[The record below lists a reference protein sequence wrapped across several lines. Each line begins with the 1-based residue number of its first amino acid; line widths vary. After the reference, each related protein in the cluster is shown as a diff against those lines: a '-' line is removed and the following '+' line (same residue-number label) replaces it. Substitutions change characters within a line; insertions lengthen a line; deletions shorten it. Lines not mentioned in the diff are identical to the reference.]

1 MKNEMLI
8 IYKVKEIPDPYY
20 HQYQMAAGGDVFEA
34 VCRDFEHFLRPI
46 SNFPTESASVS
57 IRFAFTPNPLFGSLQ
72 SRLSIYVLARAYNY
86 SAREILRLLLERGPL
101 GRFYCLKEI
110 KGVEAQWKKLQA
122 GCDIVRRED
131 VVKPLHTPEFNYRI
145 PAYYYTIRPF
155 EPDEN
160 NDYRNL
166 DRVLGEIMEEVIID
180 VCVQPID
187 ISSELLEHT
196 RYLSRLQSINRVWDS
211 EENDEIDSRDYLDED
226 SIWHSTRRHGIKPLR
241 YQDPLSDDILRLQQR
256 FHKTLRQPHL
266 LFHIKVLTETPAVA
280 QLLGAVIAESAF
292 DEGSYRL
299 LSYNKDDRSFA
310 EALESLKEVCP
321 LVSPAH
327 ESFFPKEALT
337 LYSGLIRLCH
347 VSTVDEL
354 LGIYRLPVSSITSP
368 YCIRKNTDPPHQS
381 EQNLIAFG
389 YDIETPNSY
398 RGIPLD
404 KLCKHTFVS
413 GTTGAGK
420 TTSVRNLILQLHQHN
435 IPFLAIE
442 PVKTEYRVLKTL
454 RKHKDKNARKL
465 SEKLEIY
472 TPGNDVVSPFRFN
485 PLSLHVGISVDEH
498 VDNILSCFMAA
509 MPVSGPLPALLGEA
523 LERVYE
529 EYPDKNNPPIMA
541 DLVSASERVLAEKG
555 YSPET
560 NSDIRAALEVRLGVL
575 IRRSIGKVFQCRRS
589 VPHIEHLMKVPAIIE
604 LDRLHTEQ
612 ACLLTLFLLTNI
624 REHLRTASKTD
635 KALRYVIILEEA
647 HNIVGNTGEALPSP
661 DVADPKAFAAEYVVR
676 MLAELRALGVGIV
689 IVDQLPSAVA
699 PEVIKSTTSKLAF
712 RQVAKEDREELGAS
726 MLFGKTEIEEIAR
739 FEAGEAFFFT
749 EGYYNPRRIKT
760 TNLHDQF
767 DFDVLTINEN
777 IIPYLRDDT
786 WFQEAALNRIITELT
801 QLREQMDRFDD
812 ERLQI
817 VGELAILLPRYYKI
831 VAQPDTEQRSKEL
844 VKMRNK
850 ACEFKQRLSSSYHFF
865 LRNSYKKDLDSRK
878 EFKNEDSAVQEM
890 REDLIDRFGSV
901 IEPDVKKSLDMINE
915 FINRCQKS

>member
-1 MKNEMLI
+1 ML
-8 IYKVKEIPDPYY
+8 IYKVNEIPDPYY
-20 HQYQMAAGGDVFEA
+20 HQYQMAAGGDVLEA

-46 SNFPTESASVS
+46 SNFPPESVS
-57 IRFAFTPNPLFGSLQ
+57 VAIRFVFNPSPAFENLQ
-72 SRLSIYVLARAYNY
+72 SRLCIYMLANARY
-86 SAREILRLLLERGPL
+86 SSEGESLRLLLERGSL
-101 GRFYCLKEI
+101 GRFYYLKEI
-110 KGVEAQWKKLQA
+110 KRVEASWKKLQTA
-122 GCDIVRRED
+122 CDIVRRED
-131 VVKPLHTPEFNYRI
+131 VVSPLYTPEFNYRI
-145 PAYYYTIRPF
+145 PAHYYTIRPF
-155 EPDEN
+155 EPDES
-160 NDYRNL
+160 NDYRIL

-180 VCVQPID
+180 VCVQPVD

-211 EENDEIDSRDYLDED
+211 EQNDEIDSRDYLGDD
-226 SIWHSTRRHGIKPLR
+226 SKWHSTRRHGIKPLR
-241 YQDPLSDDILRLQQR
+241 YQDPLSDDILRSQQR
-256 FHKTLRQPHL
+256 FHETLRQPHL

-299 LSYNKDDRSFA
+299 LSYNKDDRLFT
-310 EALESLKEVCP
+310 EALDSLKEVRP
-321 LVSPAH
+321 LALPAH

-337 LYSGLIRLCH
+337 LYSGLTRLCH

-354 LGIYRLPVSSITSP
+354 LGIFRLPVSSITSP

-420 TTSVRNLILQLHQHN
+420 TSSVRNLILQLHQHN
-435 IPFLAIE
+435 IPFLIIE

-454 RKHKDKNARKL
+454 RKHKDKNACRL
-465 SEKLEIY
+465 AEKLEIY

-485 PLSLHVGISVDEH
+485 PLSLHPGISVDEH
-498 VDNILSCFMAA
+498 VDNILSSFMAA
-509 MPVSGPLPALLGEA
+509 MPVSGSLPALLGEA
-523 LERVYE
+523 LEHVYE
-529 EYPDKNNPPIMA
+529 KHPDKNNPPIMA
-541 DLVSASERVLAEKG
+541 DLVSATKHVLAEKG
-555 YSPET
+555 YSPDT
-560 NSDIRAALEVRLGVL
+560 NSDFRAALEARLGIL
-575 IRRSIGKVFQCRRS
+575 IRRSIGKVFQCRHS
-589 VPHIEHLMKVPAIIE
+589 VPRIEQLMAVPAIIE

-624 REHLRTASKTD
+624 REYLKTAEKTD
-635 KALRYVIILEEA
+635 KTPRYVIIIEEA
-647 HNIVGNTGEALPSP
+647 HNIVGSTGKALPSEE
-661 DVADPKAFAAEYVVR
+661 VADPKAFAAEYVVR

-712 RQVAKEDREELGAS
+712 RQVAQEDREELGAS

-739 FEAGEAFFFT
+739 LETGEAFFFT
-749 EGYYNPRRIKT
+749 EGYHNPRRIKA
-760 TNLHDQF
+760 TNLHDRF

-777 IIPYLRDDT
+777 IIPYLRDDA
-786 WFQEAALNRIITELT
+786 WFQKAALNRAISEIT

-812 ERLQI
+812 ERLQLIQEWLVLLHRYDMI
-817 VGELAILLPRYYKI
+817 VGKPN
-831 VAQPDTEQRSKEL
+831 TEQRRMEL
-844 VKMRNK
+844 VKIRNE
-850 ACEFKQRLSSSYHFF
+850 ARELEQRLFTSYNLF
-865 LRNSYKKDLDSRK
+865 LRKSYRRFIDSR
-878 EFKNEDSAVQEM
+878 ERFEILDEGVQEM
-890 REDLIDRFGSV
+890 RDDLINRFESV
-901 IEPDVKKSLDMINE
+901 TGPDVRKSLDTINE
-915 FINRCQKS
+915 FINRCEES